1 MASSIV
7 EEEEVAAEVEAV
19 QAVYVFSLIL
29 KKPYGAPYE
38 GKKKKKPL
46 KPKIWFRETYVAER
60 KGER

>member
-7 EEEEVAAEVEAV
+7 KEEEVAAELEPM
-19 QAVYVFSLIL
+19 QAAYIFSLIL
-29 KKPYGAPYE
+29 KKSYGALYE
-38 GKKKKKPL
+38 EKKKKPL